1 MNIRLL
7 LVISLV
13 LGIAGVAAPAAHA
26 DELSDLGFQA
36 GGSIL
41 TLPPAQLV
49 DPPPQ
54 GAAKEPLFDTAV
66 FTCQTGAIPTLT
78 EFGFVILNTHGPI
91 KGGIPNAT
99 YQILLAQDPGNC
111 PNMVS
116 VGTATTNAQG
126 NGNGHAE
133 VSRISTATRFWVAP
147 VDLADLFAPR
157 SILASPAA
165 SPVNAL
171 APALAE
177 AGSPWDTH
185 RRCPRPPPRTPQDRV
200 VGESSSSTTSKIA
213 GTCMPSI

>member
-1 MNIRLL
+1 VKIRLL
-7 LVISLV
+7 LVVSLV
-13 LGIAGVAAPAAHA
+13 VAIASVVAPAVRA
-26 DELSDLGFQA
+26 DGLSDLGFQT

-41 TLPPAQLV
+41 TLPPAQLT

-66 FTCQTGAIPTLT
+66 FTCTTGAIPTLT
-78 EFGFVILNTHGPI
+78 EFGFVVLNTHGPADATGKDSVVSIEVAI

-99 YQILLAQDPGNC
+99 YQIFLAQDPGNC

-133 VSRISTATRFWVAP
+133 VSRISTATRFWVAA

-165 SPVNAL
+165 TL
-171 APALAE
+171 
-177 AGSPWDTH
+177 D
-185 RRCPRPPPRTPQDRV
+185 
-200 VGESSSSTTSKIA
+200 
-213 GTCMPSI
+213 

>member
-1 MNIRLL
+1 MRKRPLALGAQLL
-7 LVISLV
+7 R
-13 LGIAGVAAPAAHA
+13 G
-26 DELSDLGFQA
+26 SDALA
-36 GGSIL
+36 RL
-41 TLPPAQLV
+41 TLAQLV

-133 VSRISTATRFWVAP
+133 VSRISTATRFWVAA

-165 SPVNAL
+165 TL
-171 APALAE
+171 
-177 AGSPWDTH
+177 D
-185 RRCPRPPPRTPQDRV
+185 
-200 VGESSSSTTSKIA
+200 
-213 GTCMPSI
+213 